1 MSKFRIEIQITL
13 IALIIGA
20 AVVTTGYFAYKS
32 LSKIVF
38 TIHQE
43 TRPDNRLF
51 LMKDIANDLDALENN
66 VRLYSLTNNKSDLKL
81 YDTIQNRIIKNIG
94 DLSDL
99 SVADLNDKIL
109 TDSVAKLSTEK
120 LELWHNVLNLH
131 LSPKEKTPAFSELYS
146 KLEQQ
151 KTDTIIDKREVE
163 RKGLGKIFSRKKVI
177 VDTTFVER
185 PIQKDSIRQE
195 IQNLESKM
203 AEEDQRVNVRESQL
217 IEKNI
222 AITKKINQLIAA
234 SESREN
240 ASLIAKTKE
249 ADQMAELTY
258 KRLAIFSIAAVILLL
273 LALFV
278 FFNYLRKSRTYQRAL
293 QNAKAEAENLA
304 KAKEQFASNVSH
316 EMRTPVNAIYGL
328 AEQLLQ
334 QKTED
339 QTKEQIS
346 VIAQSANH
354 LKNIINDTLDFSKIQ
369 SNRLKI
375 DAVHFSPAKV
385 FSEVIGLE
393 QNEAVKKGIT
403 LNFEIEG
410 KLPDALVGDPMRL
423 KQILLNLIGN
433 AIKFTDKGS
442 VILRVKSIKKKYLT
456 HHLEMTVS
464 DSGIGIPKESL
475 KHIFDEFVQIE
486 NQSGKKFSG
495 TGLGLSIVKKLVEL
509 QKGSIDV
516 KSESGTGTEIKIII
530 PFPEGKKEN
539 IEELKFDSV
548 VIPETFKNLK
558 VLIADDEEFNLFLM
572 RSILKKWGVYYEQA
586 MDGNKA
592 VEAAIR
598 ENFDFILMDIR
609 MPGKS
614 GIEATKDILSHKPNT
629 NIIAVTAT
637 KEEIDKEKC
646 IEAGMKGFLLKPFA
660 EKDLFDQINA
670 LLKVDSESSGS
681 PVKHSKINLVEAK
694 HLANGDEAFLK
705 EMSQLFL
712 KSTNNGFADIQKAMV
727 KKDYETIAEV
737 CHKMAAPCKHFS
749 ADDLYQTIK
758 QLEEMADNKNNWTNI
773 SKQVKL
779 LESEISEVNKI
790 MHESLN
796 V

>member
-1 MSKFRIEIQITL
+1 MSKFRIEIQIAL

-43 TRPDNRLF
+43 TKPDNRLF
-51 LMKDIANDLDALENN
+51 LMKDISNDLASLENN
-66 VRLYSLTNNKSDLKL
+66 VRLYTLTGNQSDLKL
-81 YDTIQNRIIKNIG
+81 YDTIQNKVIQNIS

-99 SVADLNDKIL
+99 SIADPDDKIL
-109 TDSVAKLSTEK
+109 TDSIVKLSTEK
-120 LELWHNVLNLH
+120 LELWHDILNLH
-131 LSPKEKTPAFSELYS
+131 LSAKVMTPNFTELYS
-146 KLEQQ
+146 RVEQ
-151 KTDTIIDKREVE
+151 KIDTITTKTEK
-163 RKGLGKIFSRKKVI
+163 KGLLRRIFGTEKVI
-177 VDTTFVER
+177 IDTTIVKQPLER
-185 PIQKDSIRQE
+185 DSIRHE

-203 AEEDQRVNVRESQL
+203 VEEDEKINVKESQL

-222 AITKKINQLIAA
+222 TITQKIHQFI
-234 SESREN
+234 SEAENREN

-249 ADQMAELTY
+249 ADQMAEITY
-258 KRLAIFSIAAVILLL
+258 KRLAIFSVAAVILLL

-278 FFNYLRKSRTYQRAL
+278 FFNYQRKTRNYQKVL
-293 QNAKAEAENLA
+293 QKAKTEAENLA

-334 QKTED
+334 KKPED

-346 VIAQSANH
+346 VIAQSASH
-354 LKNIINDTLDFSKIQ
+354 LRNIINDTLDFSKIQ
-369 SNRLKI
+369 SNKLKMDSI
-375 DAVHFSPAKV
+375 HFSPDKV
-385 FSEVIGLE
+385 FSEVINLE
-393 QNEAVKKGIT
+393 QNEAIKKGID
-403 LNFEIEG
+403 LNFEVDGE
-410 KLPDALVGDPMRL
+410 LPEALLGDPMRL

-433 AIKFTDKGS
+433 SIKFTDEGT
-442 VILRVKSIKKKYLT
+442 VTLRVKSIKKKYLT

-464 DSGIGIPKESL
+464 DSGIGIPTEHHKN
-475 KHIFDEFVQIE
+475 IFDEFVQLE

-516 KSESGTGTEIKIII
+516 KSEEGKGTEIKITI
-530 PFPEGKKEN
+530 PFFEGKKEN

-646 IEAGMKGFLLKPFA
+646 IAAGMKGFLLKPFA
-660 EKDLFDQINA
+660 EKELVDAINSI
-670 LLKVDSESSGS
+670 LKSEHI
-681 PVKHSKINLVEAK
+681 PEIIPDNQKINLEKAK
-694 HLANGDEAFLK
+694 QFANGDETFFK
-705 EMSQLFL
+705 EMILLFIQ
-712 KSTNNGFADIQKAMV
+712 STENGIVKINKAVAENNLQEISEAA
-727 KKDYETIAEV
+727 
-737 CHKMAAPCKHFS
+737 HKMAAPCKHIH
-749 ADDLYQTIK
+749 ADYLYSKLK
-758 QLEEMADNKNNWTNI
+758 QLERQTSDKTNI
-773 SKQVKL
+773 ELVPEL
-779 LESEISEVNKI
+779 ISEISYEI
-790 MHESLN
+790 TRLN
-796 V
+796 TELKTIV